1 MCNSS
6 YNLIPILLKLC
17 KHCDH
22 ALKICM
28 WLGYTPQIN
37 FCPFFYNFNLVV
49 FFLTFLHLEN
59 DLPVGD
65 IVFHKHIFKLLFFY
79 FALLMYKQKYI

>member
-1 MCNSS
+1 MRNSS

-17 KHCDH
+17 RHCDH

-37 FCPFFYNFNLVV
+37 FV
-49 FFLTFLHLEN
+49 TFLQFELSHFL
-59 DLPVGD
+59 D
-65 IVFHKHIFKLLFFY
+65 IFTS
-79 FALLMYKQKYI
+79 

>member
-1 MCNSS
+1 MRNSS

-17 KHCDH
+17 RHCDH

-37 FCPFFYNFNLVV
+37 FYAPNFEEVEGAYWFGSVRAVSL
-49 FFLTFLHLEN
+49 
-59 DLPVGD
+59 
-65 IVFHKHIFKLLFFY
+65 
-79 FALLMYKQKYI
+79 

>member
-1 MCNSS
+1 MHNSS

-17 KHCDH
+17 RHRDH

-37 FCPFFYNFNLVV
+37 YTPGIYA
-49 FFLTFLHLEN
+49 
-59 DLPVGD
+59 DGY
-65 IVFHKHIFKLLFFY
+65 IVFAFPFVRMFVSSLVCSFVCSFVHSFVR
-79 FALLMYKQKYI
+79 